1 MSAVELN
8 AREDSSDVGFHHEP
22 LALLLVVLFGPVG
35 LLYTSVRGG
44 VALILVAL
52 VGSLFTMGFAPL
64 AVWPVC
70 IAWVLVATGLLMLG
84 ESLLKRL
91 LAP

>member
-1 MSAVELN
+1 MSAVETN
-8 AREDSSDVGFHHEP
+8 APETSSEVGFHHEP

-52 VGSLFTMGFAPL
+52 IGAIFTMGFAPVV
-64 AVWPVC
+64 VWPIC
-70 IAWVLVATGLLMLG
+70 ILWVLIAGMM
-84 ESLLKRL
+84 RRY
-91 LAP
+91 

>member
-1 MSAVELN
+1 MSAVEVN
-8 AREDSSDVGFHHEP
+8 VPEAPAEVGFHHEP

-35 LLYTSVRGG
+35 LLYTSVKAGS
-44 VALILVAL
+44 VLIIVAL

-70 IAWVLVATGLLMLG
+70 LAWVLVSGAM
-84 ESLLKRL
+84 RRI
-91 LAP
+91 

>member
-1 MSAVELN
+1 MSTVATN
-8 AREDSSDVGFHHEP
+8 APETSSEVGFHHEP

-52 VGSLFTMGFAPL
+52 VGAIFTMGLAPL

-70 IAWVLVATGLLMLG
+70 ILWVLMAGMM
-84 ESLLKRL
+84 RR
-91 LAP
+91 A

>member
-1 MSAVELN
+1 MSTVAAN
-8 AREDSSDVGFHHEP
+8 ASEISSEVGFHHEP
-22 LALLLVVLFGPVG
+22 LALLLAVLFGPVG

-52 VGSLFTMGFAPL
+52 VGAIFTMGLAPL

-70 IAWVLVATGLLMLG
+70 ILWVLMAGMM
-84 ESLLKRL
+84 RR
-91 LAP
+91 A

>member
-1 MSAVELN
+1 MSTVAAN
-8 AREDSSDVGFHHEP
+8 ASAISSEVGSHHDP
-22 LALLLVVLFGPVG
+22 PALLLVVLFGPVG

-52 VGSLFTMGFAPL
+52 VGAIFTMGLAPL

-70 IAWVLVATGLLMLG
+70 ILWVLMAGMM
-84 ESLLKRL
+84 RR
-91 LAP
+91 A

>member
-1 MSAVELN
+1 MSTVATN
-8 AREDSSDVGFHHEP
+8 APETSSEVSFHHEP

-52 VGSLFTMGFAPL
+52 VGAIFTMGFAPL

-70 IAWVLVATGLLMLG
+70 ILWVLIAGMM
-84 ESLLKRL
+84 RRY
-91 LAP
+91 

>member
-1 MSAVELN
+1 MSTVATN
-8 AREDSSDVGFHHEP
+8 APETSAEVGFHHEP

-52 VGSLFTMGFAPL
+52 VGAIFTMGFAPL

-70 IAWVLVATGLLMLG
+70 ILWVLIAGMM
-84 ESLLKRL
+84 RRY
-91 LAP
+91 